1 MEWDSCRGFCAFRTE
16 IVSPVSLYLSRG
28 SQRRPTREGLCH
40 ILERCSESLE
50 ERDESEPEKC
60 GTELGNTGLGTSAGT
75 VDFLWCCTTML
86 FIKITL
92 SEPKASL

>member
-1 MEWDSCRGFCAFRTE
+1 MPGTGPGGGKAAN
-16 IVSPVSLYLSRG
+16 SRKNVG
-28 SQRRPTREGLCH
+28 RRPTREGLCH
-40 ILERCSESLE
+40 ILERWSESLE
-50 ERDESEPEKC
+50 ERDESELEKC
-60 GTELGNTGLGTSAGT
+60 GTELGNTGPGTSAGT